1 MTIATIFL
9 LILLIT
15 VSTKGAIFILK
26 YVNLTRQGIE
36 TEGRIVSIE
45 ISKSIINK
53 NAAIPIVSFVTFD
66 QKIITNKPFLS
77 WLFAVN
83 NYLYQKDCVLYYD
96 KLEPEKF
103 IIKSKTEVLANALTI
118 TTTAFTLTYLL
129 LKNL

>member
-45 ISKSIINK
+45 ISTSIINK
-53 NAAIPIVSFVTFD
+53 NAAIPKVSFVTFD
-66 QKIITNKPFLS
+66 EKIITNKPFLS